1 MESNHVL
8 GIFSPAH
15 TPSLPKLL
23 TYVAPDGIEPPLADP
38 ESAALPL
45 CDRASLRRLK
55 YFYENR
61 QTLGIIQASLASA
74 LAEGDFEP
82 LRRCRLPVF
91 KTGAIDQ
98 LCQTSNVVTRERLEL
113 PTPTFVASCSDPT
126 ELTSQSA
133 EAEGFEPSEPFGSAR

>member
-23 TYVAPDGIEPPLADP
+23 TDVAPDGIEPPLADP

-45 CDRASLRRLK
+45 CDRASLRWLK
-55 YFYENR
+55 DFYENR
-61 QTLGIIQASLASA
+61 QTLDIIQASLASA

-82 LRRCRLPVF
+82 
-91 KTGAIDQ
+91 
-98 LCQTSNVVTRERLEL
+98 
-113 PTPTFVASCSDPT
+113 
-126 ELTSQSA
+126 
-133 EAEGFEPSEPFGSAR
+133 SEPFGSAL

>member
-15 TPSLPKLL
+15 TPSLPRLL
-23 TYVAPDGIEPPLADP
+23 TDVAPDGIEPPLADP

-55 YFYENR
+55 DFYENR

-74 LAEGDFEP
+74 LA
-82 LRRCRLPVF
+82 
-91 KTGAIDQ
+91 
-98 LCQTSNVVTRERLEL
+98 
-113 PTPTFVASCSDPT
+113 
-126 ELTSQSA
+126 
-133 EAEGFEPSEPFGSAR
+133 

>member
-1 MESNHVL
+1 MESNHVF

-23 TYVAPDGIEPPLADP
+23 TDVAPDGIEPPLADP

-45 CDRASLRRLK
+45 CDRASLRRLRIRT
-55 YFYENR
+55 FE
-61 QTLGIIQASLASA
+61 TLPSA
-74 LAEGDFEP
+74 G
-82 LRRCRLPVF
+82 F

>member
-1 MESNHVL
+1 MRE
-8 GIFSPAH
+8 GKF
-15 TPSLPKLL
+15 
-23 TYVAPDGIEPPLADP
+23 
-38 ESAALPL
+38 
-45 CDRASLRRLK
+45 
-55 YFYENR
+55 
-61 QTLGIIQASLASA
+61 
-74 LAEGDFEP
+74 AEAKGFEP

-98 LCQTSNVVTRERLEL
+98 LCQTSNVVTRERLEF

>member
-23 TYVAPDGIEPPLADP
+23 TDVALDGIEPPLADP

-55 YFYENR
+55 DSN
-61 QTLGIIQASLASA
+61 
-74 LAEGDFEP
+74 
-82 LRRCRLPVF
+82 LRNLSVRHVSSVLV
-91 KTGAIDQ
+91 
-98 LCQTSNVVTRERLEL
+98 
-113 PTPTFVASCSDPT
+113 
-126 ELTSQSA
+126 
-133 EAEGFEPSEPFGSAR
+133 